1 MSLFPIPKMFLAG
14 MLSILVIGC
23 SAPPPSDPVTPCE
36 GWKLV
41 NNKHFSFAIPESF
54 KEVGVQGIDSFVG
67 QFMDDGIM
75 LTFDYGMYSDN
86 FRDWP
91 AETKYKT
98 IKIGNETARIG
109 SRETK
114 DLPEVSVLTQAYVKE
129 NSRHSNLAMG
139 ANCRDQKQAD
149 LAHKIFETIRFQ

>member
-1 MSLFPIPKMFLAG
+1 MYFFPFPKMLLAG
-14 MLSILVIGC
+14 ILSILVIGC
-23 SAPPPSDPVTPCE
+23 SAPPPSPPVTPPE

-41 NNKHFSFAIPESF
+41 KNEHFSFAIPESF
-54 KEVGVQGIDSFVG
+54 QEVEVQGVDSFVG
-67 QFMDDGIM
+67 QFLDDGIK
-75 LTFDYGMYSDN
+75 LTFDYGMYSND

-91 AETKYKT
+91 AETKYQT
-98 IKIGNETARIG
+98 IRIGNETARIG

-139 ANCRDQKQAD
+139 ANCREKKQAD
-149 LAHKIFETIRFQ
+149 LAHKIFETIRFP